1 MHDMDMKEICITYK
15 KINFLIIFSRYI
27 ILATSYGS
35 KLCFIINSYFNITFV
50 DDFYAILFK

>member
-1 MHDMDMKEICITYK
+1 MTQIRKRYVLHIKKMD
-15 KINFLIIFSRYI
+15 FLIIFSGYI

-35 KLCFIINSYFNITFV
+35 KLCFIINLYFYITFV